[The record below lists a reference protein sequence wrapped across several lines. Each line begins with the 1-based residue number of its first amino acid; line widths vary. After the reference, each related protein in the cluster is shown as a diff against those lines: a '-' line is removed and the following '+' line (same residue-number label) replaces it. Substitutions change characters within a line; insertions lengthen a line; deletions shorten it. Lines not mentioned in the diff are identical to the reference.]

1 MRETAKKVLGQGLRL
16 REFLFHDALASVVVF
31 LVALPLCM
39 GVAIASGL
47 PPASG
52 LLTGIIGGIVVGV
65 VQSPALQVC
74 GPTATLAV
82 SVLALIQSRGAASIG
97 AIVLLAG
104 LLQLVTGLA
113 RGGRWFRIVPPS
125 VVYGMLAGIGVLIAA
140 GQFHLVVDD
149 KPKGSG
155 LENLLTIPQAI
166 WKGLIPVEDKSH
178 HEAAIIGLV
187 TIVALVVWNQL
198 VPKKLRR
205 VPAPLVAVLL
215 AASVAAAFDLPI
227 RYVAVPHEL
236 LAELNWLKMDS
247 LRQLLDPSAFLAAAT
262 IAIIASAETLLSA
275 AAMDR
280 LLLARSMPGART
292 DYSRALLTQ
301 GFGNVICGLVGAL
314 PMAGVIV
321 RSTANVEAGARTR
334 LSVVLHGLWLLAL
347 VVGLPFLLERIPVS
361 CLAAILVY
369 TGYRLVDPA
378 AVKALR
384 VYGRSEVVIYAAT
397 VLAIVTTDLLKGV
410 LVGLLLALAK
420 VLYVLSRLRIEVED
434 DPVRNRTVLQL
445 SGSATFLRLPDLEET
460 LAAVHPGRE
469 LHVRFGDLD
478 YLDHASL
485 ELLRNAAEERRAR
498 GGKMLI
504 EWRDLHHLPA
514 ARHAAAAAAAPATV
528 RQSGTHQVA
537 S

>member
-1 MRETAKKVLGQGLRL
+1 MRETAKKVFGKGVRL
-16 REFLFHDALASVVVF
+16 RDFFFHDALASVVVF

-47 PPASG
+47 PPAAG

-65 VQSPALQVC
+65 VQSPALQVS

-82 SVLALIQSRGAASIG
+82 GVLALVQARGPAVLG

-104 LLQLVTGLA
+104 LLQLLAGLV

-125 VVYGMLAGIGVLIAA
+125 VVYGMLAGIGVLIAV

-166 WKGLIPVEDKSH
+166 WKGLVPVADKSH
-178 HEAAIIGLV
+178 HEAAIIGLI
-187 TIVALVVWNQL
+187 TIVVLVVWNQL

-205 VPAPLVAVLL
+205 VPAPLVAVL
-215 AASVAAAFDLPI
+215 AATAVAAAFRMPI

-236 LAELNWLKMDS
+236 LAELDWMS
-247 LRQLLDPSAFLAAAT
+247 PGGLRQLFEPSVLAAALT

-275 AAMDR
+275 SAIDR
-280 LLLARSMPGART
+280 LLVARSLPAVRT
-292 DYSRALLTQ
+292 DYSRALITQ
-301 GFGNVICGLVGAL
+301 GLGNIVCGLVGAL

-347 VVGLPFLLERIPVS
+347 VAGLPFLLERVPVS

-378 AVKALR
+378 AVRALR
-384 VYGRSEVVIYAAT
+384 SYGRSEVAIYAAT

-410 LVGLLLALAK
+410 LVGLVLALAK
-420 VLYVLSRLRIEVED
+420 VVYLLSRLRIEVED
-434 DPVRNRTVLQL
+434 DPVRNRTVMQL
-445 SGSATFLRLPDLEET
+445 SGSATFLRLPDLEEA

-485 ELLRNAAEERRAR
+485 DLLRNAAEEHRAR
-498 GGKMLI
+498 GGKMVI
-504 EWRDLHHLPA
+504 EWRELHHLPA
-514 ARHAAAAAAAPATV
+514 ARHAAVSAAVRPAT
-528 RQSGTHQVA
+528 STGPHQVA